1 MATLFI
7 GIGSS
12 GLKVL
17 EEAQQFNYEFT
28 GENKPNNVHYL
39 YLETDLS
46 NKPRKTPLGT
56 NDIIGVEL
64 SLKNMSNSISK
75 FRGNTNIDS
84 SWIPDPTTALSTSGA
99 GGKSSYGRL
108 SLWAN
113 FDDVK
118 QKILNLNKAASG
130 FDAVYITGSLTGGT
144 GSGVLL
150 DLAYLVRQF
159 VNPQNLFSILMM
171 PKETDLNQNTSNFF
185 INSYFAIKALE
196 HYSKQGTSFELM
208 WPDNIPLPS
217 SIGLKAPFDT
227 NIILSPDYFGQST
240 VNNTY
245 MCDYTDLTPLFKTI
259 GLYVSLLGNENKQ
272 GQGLQDV
279 ASARWIDGA
288 AGAEHIS
295 HFVSIGLSMIQ
306 YPKVLLEEFVAL
318 EYAEKIV
325 DSWLGDKYK
334 NKEVQIKNR
343 AKKEAEETI
352 DYVISND
359 LNNIPHQNSSSISNF
374 NINLAEKLSKK
385 NYEPYNSLEDL
396 LFNTFNSDGDSNVY
410 TQIKNNLFVARD
422 SFVKQVA
429 NQFSSIVKTI
439 PNLKTAKHYLD
450 SYVVHLTSLINFW
463 KKEYNLDDNPSN
475 WNRLLTMKIKEL
487 DKRKSN
493 YESFGLKK
501 EYILEQV
508 DNITMMVKLHLLIHE
523 LDIYKEY
530 LETQESVLKS
540 TDGKISLPSIKKL
553 NSFVDSLSTVKD
565 NPGQS
570 MAFSKRKELIKSM
583 SDSYGMIFNVYP
595 SGNFNSEV
603 TNLRSNIDLQ
613 KIINENIILKNMSLW
628 DFLLNSTNLYF
639 DILTPMSTI
648 INQNNKHGKVSIDKL
663 VSNHPNKSLQS
674 LLSSDTTILNA
685 APPALVKLD
694 QNIGSRSVFQDST
707 FLKTI
712 YLYNDLPSMNNIR
725 NSIRKSINEE
735 PDNLDNQTFC
745 KNSNLIN
752 SIAVFK
758 SYAYF
763 GGNQDQDVSEKSLV
777 PTRDLTSLKNAKDQF
792 ISVGNLNRIERIP
805 YFNEAQV
812 KENIH

>member
-28 GENKPNNVHYL
+28 GKNKSRDVHYL

-75 FRGNTNIDS
+75 FRGNSNIDS
-84 SWIPDPTTALSTSGA
+84 SWIPNATTALSTSGA

-118 QKILNLNKAASG
+118 QKILNLNKVASG
-130 FDAVYITGSLTGGT
+130 FDAVYVTGSLTGGT
-144 GSGVLL
+144 GSGVLI
-150 DLAYLVRQF
+150 DLAYLIRQF

-185 INSYFAIKALE
+185 INSYYSIKALE
-196 HYSKQGTSFELM
+196 YYSKQGTKFEVM
-208 WPDNIPLPS
+208 WPDNIPLPN

-227 NIILSPDYFGQST
+227 NIIISPDYFSQST
-240 VNNTY
+240 INNTY

-259 GLYVSLLGNENKQ
+259 GLYISLLGNENSK

-306 YPKVLLEEFVAL
+306 YPKVLLEEYVAL

-325 DSWLGDKYK
+325 DDWLGDKYK
-334 NKEVQIKNR
+334 NKEVLVNNK
-343 AKKEAEETI
+343 AKKEAEDAI
-352 DYVISND
+352 DYIVTNE
-359 LNNIPHQNSSSISNF
+359 LNNIPHQNTSSISNF
-374 NINLAEKLSKK
+374 NISLVEKLSKNK
-385 NYEPYNSLEDL
+385 FEPFSSLEDL
-396 LFNTFNSDGDSNVY
+396 LFNTYNSDGESNVY
-410 TQIKNNLFVARD
+410 NQIKNNLFKARD
-422 SFVKQVA
+422 SFIKKMSVE
-429 NQFSSIVKTI
+429 FSSFVKSI
-439 PNLKTAKHYLD
+439 PNLKTAKHYLE
-450 SYVVHLTSLINFW
+450 SYVDHLDSLISFW
-463 KKEYNLDDNPSN
+463 KDEYKIDDNPSS
-475 WNRLLTMKIKEL
+475 WNRLLSIKIKEL
-487 DKRKSN
+487 DKNKSS
-493 YESFGLKK
+493 YETFGLKK
-501 EYILEQV
+501 HYVLEQL
-508 DNITMMVKLHLLIHE
+508 DNITMLMKIHLLKRE
-523 LDIYKEY
+523 LDLFKEY
-530 LETQESVLKS
+530 IQTQDTVLKT
-540 TDGKISLPSIKKL
+540 TDGKTSLPSIKRL
-553 NSFVDSLSTVKD
+553 DLFMDSLSTVKD

-570 MAFSKRKELIKSM
+570 MAFRKRKELIKTM
-583 SDSYGMIFNVYP
+583 SDSYGMIFNIYP
-595 SGNFNSEV
+595 SGKFSSE
-603 TNLRSNIDLQ
+603 TINLKSNIDLQ
-613 KIINENIILKNMSLW
+613 EIINENIILKNNSLW
-628 DFLLNSTNLYF
+628 GFLLDSNNLYF

-674 LLSSDTTILNA
+674 LLCSDTTVLNT

-694 QNIGSRSVFQDST
+694 QDIGSRSVFQDST

-712 YLYNDLPSMNNIR
+712 YLYNDLPSINNIR
-725 NSIRKSINEE
+725 NAIRKNKNEDS
-735 PDNLDNQTFC
+735 DNLDNQTFC

-752 SIAVFK
+752 SIAIFK

-763 GGNQDQDVSEKSLV
+763 GGNQDQNVIEKSLL
-777 PTRDLTSLKNAKDQF
+777 PTRDLTSLKNAKEQF

-805 YFNEAQV
+805 YFNETQV
-812 KENIH
+812 KENLH